1 MLITILKF
9 LPFILFMLVFLFG
22 GHYFLYRSF
31 VGLFGIN
38 DNTIKNVIFIV
49 LFALSVGI
57 FLSMAIAHISQSWPA
72 RLFYI
77 ITASWLGI
85 AMNLLLAALAI
96 RLFIWLIKL
105 TGANFNIPLFTVLIF
120 LAALVFSAYGFWS
133 AFHPQIKNIN
143 ISIKNLPREWQGKTI
158 VQLSDIHLGHIHG
171 AGFMQDVVDKTNAQ
185 NPDLILITG
194 DLFDGMD
201 GDLNVFIK
209 PLNELRAKQGVFYVT
224 GNHETY
230 LGTNEA
236 LRILN
241 QTHIRILNNK
251 MIILDGLQIIGL
263 AYPEDNITGKI
274 VNESALL
281 DSLNFDRTKPSILM
295 YHAPAN
301 MDQAGRSGI
310 SLQLSGHA
318 HKGQIWPFEFFTWLV
333 YGQYSYGL
341 HVIGDF
347 SIYTAGGVGT
357 WGPPMRTTGQPEIPV
372 LRLNGG

>member
-281 DSLNFDRTKPSILM
+281 DSLNFDGPKP
-295 YHAPAN
+295 
-301 MDQAGRSGI
+301 
-310 SLQLSGHA
+310 
-318 HKGQIWPFEFFTWLV
+318 
-333 YGQYSYGL
+333 
-341 HVIGDF
+341 
-347 SIYTAGGVGT
+347 
-357 WGPPMRTTGQPEIPV
+357 
-372 LRLNGG
+372 